1 MPQDSPVVLI
11 VDDEGVVADVYA
23 ELLDEEYECQ
33 VAYSGEAA
41 IEAYGPNVD
50 VVLLDRRIPDIPGD
64 EVLTALR
71 GKDGDSR
78 IAMVTAVQPDFDVLD
93 MGFDDYLV
101 KPVSPDD
108 LAGTVAKLLELS
120 AYSTEVRRYY
130 ALAATRACLEAEK
143 SMHELEAND
152 DYRELR
158 AELSTLE
165 ADLDR
170 ALEEFREADYE
181 DVFRDI
187 QPEQP
192 S

>member
-101 KPVSPDD
+101 KPVTPEA
-108 LAGTVAKLLELS
+108 LRGTVAKLVELS
-120 AYSTEVRRYY
+120 AYSAGVRRYY
-130 ALAATRACLEAEK
+130 ALASKRACLETEK
-143 SMHELEAND
+143 SPGELAGNA
-152 DYRELR
+152 DYQRL
-158 AELSTLE
+158 
-165 ADLDR
+165 LDEIS
-170 ALEEFREADYE
+170 ALESRLERTVCAFSAVDYN
-181 DVFRDI
+181 DAFRDI
-187 QPEQP
+187 QSERLT
-192 S
+192 